1 MTESATPDKRDP
13 DQIKTLALYATF
25 IIALVL
31 QLFPM
36 MILQILSIVLLLGA
50 VMVIGALRRDSASDS
65 LLSNHATY
73 LSRSF
78 WMWSFMMSIGGAIG
92 GYLLFTQHDFNSLM
106 NIARDLSENQEKS
119 EAFKMMSMYA
129 LASFGPG
136 LLYLAYRIAKG
147 LHRALHGYRLAK
159 PKSWF

>member
-1 MTESATPDKRDP
+1 MTEPAAPEKRDP
-13 DQIKTLALYATF
+13 DQAKTLALYATF
-25 IIALVL
+25 ITALIL
-31 QLFPM
+31 QVFPM

-50 VMVIGALRRDSASDS
+50 VIVIGVLRRDSASDS

-92 GYLLFTQHDFNSLM
+92 GYLLFTQHDFDSLM

-119 EAFKMMSMYA
+119 EAFKMMSVYA

-136 LLYLAYRIAKG
+136 LIYLAYRLAKG